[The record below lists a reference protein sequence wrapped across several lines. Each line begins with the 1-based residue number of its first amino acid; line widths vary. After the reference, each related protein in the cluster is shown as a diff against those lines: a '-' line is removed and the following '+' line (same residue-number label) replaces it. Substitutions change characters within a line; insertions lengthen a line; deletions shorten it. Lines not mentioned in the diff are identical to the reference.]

1 MVASAAIL
9 PVPEGPGGVASD
21 GASGEDPAD
30 RWVGGMARIVVWI
43 LNLTLGVLCC
53 WLVAS
58 LILQG
63 IDAALVPAPEA
74 PMAVVAPPTR
84 VARSLEDR
92 DAILK
97 RNLFNAS
104 ILQPALPVA
113 VTEEEDLEAT
123 KLPLKL
129 LGTAAA
135 GEAGQSWAAVEDLET
150 RKHSV
155 VRPKDRLREQATV
168 VRIERRRIVLQN
180 GSRREELAL
189 DDPESAPKQRPAART
204 AAAPAPAPMV
214 RPDPTV
220 GARVRR
226 LAENRFQVARSDVE
240 SAARNPAALF
250 SQARIMPRYEAGQMT
265 GVQLNAVKSGSLFE
279 QIGIQSGDTITQFNG
294 IQIRSPEESQQLM
307 RELSEAKQFNV
318 VVQGADGRQ
327 RTLTY
332 ELEE

>member
-1 MVASAAIL
+1 
-9 PVPEGPGGVASD
+9 
-21 GASGEDPAD
+21 
-30 RWVGGMARIVVWI
+30 MARIVVFV
-43 LNLTLGVLCC
+43 LNLALGIACC

-63 IDAALVPAPEA
+63 IDAALAPAPEA
-74 PMAVVAPPTR
+74 PLALSAPVT
-84 VARSLEDR
+84 RSLRNPEDR

-104 ILQPALPVA
+104 ILQPAVPMA
-113 VTEEEDLEAT
+113 VSEEEDLEAT

-150 RKHSV
+150 RKHTV
-155 VRPKDRLREQATV
+155 VRPNDRLREQATV

-189 DDPESAPKQRPAART
+189 GEDEGGPRPRPAART
-204 AAAPAPAPMV
+204 AGVAPPAALP
-214 RPDPTV
+214 RPDPSI

-226 LAENRFQVARSDVE
+226 LAENRFQVARTDVE

-265 GVQLNAVKSGSLFE
+265 GVQLNAVKPGSLFE

-294 IQIRSPEESQQLM
+294 IQITSPEESQQLM

-318 VVQGADGRQ
+318 VVQAADGSQ

>member
-1 MVASAAIL
+1 
-9 PVPEGPGGVASD
+9 
-21 GASGEDPAD
+21 
-30 RWVGGMARIVVWI
+30 MARIIVWI
-43 LNLTLGVLCC
+43 ANLTLGVVCC
-53 WLVAS
+53 YLVAA
-58 LILQG
+58 LILQV
-63 IDAALVPAPEA
+63 IEAALVPAPELQLA
-74 PMAVVAPPTR
+74 AVAPPIR
-84 VARSLEDR
+84 VAHSLQDR
-92 DAILK
+92 QPILS

-104 ILQPALPVA
+104 ILAPPVA
-113 VTEEEDLEAT
+113 APVPEDEDLEAT

-135 GEAGQSWAAVEDLET
+135 GNPRLSWAAVEDLET

-155 VRPKDRLREQATV
+155 VRPDDKLREQATV

-189 DDPESAPKQRPAART
+189 DPDDAATKPKPAPRT
-204 AAAPAPAPMV
+204 AAVPIPTPMQQA
-214 RPDPTV
+214 DASV

-240 SAARNPAALF
+240 TAARNPAALF

-265 GVQLNAVKSGSLFE
+265 GLQLNAIKPGSLFE
-279 QIGIQSGDTITQFNG
+279 QIGIQSGDTIRQFNG
-294 IQIRSPEESQQLM
+294 IQINSPEESAQLM

-318 VVQGADGRQ
+318 VVQGSDGRD

-332 ELEE
+332 ELDE